1 MIKQKNNLFL
11 NKESDNKFLESNFF
25 SSDISFNPTEL
36 NLDETNTWKDFFCLP
51 KIKSLDNDI
60 ITDNHDNTFI
70 EKSINEEKTT
80 GNIINFSLKHTKDEE
95 NTQSN
100 KEGIIFK
107 KNNTVHMEELKK
119 NLGHKRKSNN
129 KHNKYSEDNLRRK
142 SKNIIINTALD
153 FLNLKIYQAYNGKIG
168 YGILKKE
175 LLPIN
180 QSQKADS
187 SIDFNKN
194 LLNKNLEDIFSV
206 DISTKFSNFSSKHN
220 IILIKRLLNENDE
233 EKRQYF
239 KKLFSITFSRCVKSF
254 IGLEKDKD
262 LEGFTKFEDIKY
274 KYMEE
279 PNYLFKLEE
288 HLRNFER
295 LLNDKKNKKN
305 KGEKLNN

>member
-1 MIKQKNNLFL
+1 MIKQENNLFL

-119 NLGHKRKSNN
+119 NLGHKRKC
-129 KHNKYSEDNLRRK
+129 YK
-142 SKNIIINTALD
+142 SKNS
-153 FLNLKIYQAYNGKIG
+153 
-168 YGILKKE
+168 YG
-175 LLPIN
+175 
-180 QSQKADS
+180 
-187 SIDFNKN
+187 
-194 LLNKNLEDIFSV
+194 
-206 DISTKFSNFSSKHN
+206 
-220 IILIKRLLNENDE
+220 R
-233 EKRQYF
+233 
-239 KKLFSITFSRCVKSF
+239 
-254 IGLEKDKD
+254 
-262 LEGFTKFEDIKY
+262 
-274 KYMEE
+274 
-279 PNYLFKLEE
+279 
-288 HLRNFER
+288 RN
-295 LLNDKKNKKN
+295 
-305 KGEKLNN
+305 

>member
-51 KIKSLDNDI
+51 KIKSLDNDN

-80 GNIINFSLKHTKDEE
+80 GNIINFCLKHTKDEE

-168 YGILKKE
+168 HGILKKE

-194 LLNKNLEDIFSV
+194 FLYKNLEDIFSV

-220 IILIKRLLNENDE
+220 IILIKRLLNENNE

-239 KKLFSITFSRCVKSF
+239 KKLFSITFSRCLKYF
-254 IGLEKDKD
+254 IGFEKDKD

-288 HLRNFER
+288 HLRNFEK
-295 LLNDKKNKKN
+295 LLNDKKYKKN
-305 KGEKLNN
+305 KDEKLDN